1 MPTLGPVELL
11 SNIFPM
17 FQIYIHPESPIGIGV
32 AMEAAPVAWSVF
44 FAPLQVEAAT
54 EPATGGAQRP
64 AVHAD
69 SHLTSFC
76 YSKEA

>member
-1 MPTLGPVELL
+1 
-11 SNIFPM
+11 M
-17 FQIYIHPESPIGIGV
+17 FQIYIQPESPIGIGV

-44 FAPLQVEAAT
+44 LRLCREAAT